1 MGNAETSHSNDDTP
15 LSYAESSNS
24 FETARTHLSSED
36 AADEPQADAELDDD
50 MEAIAGNQ
58 RLPGQ

>member
-15 LSYAESSNS
+15 SSYAESNNS

-36 AADEPQADAELDDD
+36 ATDEADELDDD
-50 MEAIAGNQ
+50 IESIAGNQ
-58 RLPGQ
+58 RLLGQ